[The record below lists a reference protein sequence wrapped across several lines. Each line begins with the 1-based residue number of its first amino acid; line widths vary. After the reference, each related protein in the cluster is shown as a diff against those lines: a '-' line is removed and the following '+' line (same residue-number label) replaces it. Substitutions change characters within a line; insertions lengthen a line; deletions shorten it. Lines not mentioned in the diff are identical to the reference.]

1 MECSFLTTFV
11 AMTTEES
18 VVRRKPSETSRKTA
32 AKTDTKSRITTP
44 TGTLD
49 KNGLPS
55 YDSRHPNYVGF
66 WKRSIPNI
74 DDTIAIDDI
83 DEPHIKRRHAMLAA
97 HPDIKTL
104 YGIEPSTKY
113 VIAAIVSVQLAL
125 AYYFGQVWSTGQ
137 TGKGFMLALIV
148 CAFVIGGTITQL
160 IGVIIHEATHGLIFE
175 SPIMNKIAGIVSNLA
190 LPVPIA
196 QSFRRYHLEHHA
208 FQGVVGKDP
217 DLPLDFEV
225 KLIKGNTFAKI
236 IFITLYPVMYV
247 VRGLAMQKAPSDW
260 EYINVVTTVVA
271 DVLIWR
277 FCGPIGFFYMFLS
290 LWFGYSFHPAA
301 AHFIQEHFTFAD
313 GQETY
318 SYYGG
323 LNKLFLNIGYH
334 NEHHDFTKIPWS
346 KLPTLKA
353 MAPEFYDTLL
363 FHDSWMRVH
372 WDFIFNSDLG
382 PQSRVGRSYDDHKRG
397 RKMLVANKG
406 VNVDEVKLWEDGN
419 SADDV
424 LNRHDSGILFKK

>member
-113 VIAAIVSVQLAL
+113 VIATIVSVQLAL

-225 KLIKGNTFAKI
+225 KLIK
-236 IFITLYPVMYV
+236 
-247 VRGLAMQKAPSDW
+247 
-260 EYINVVTTVVA
+260 VT
-271 DVLIWR
+271 
-277 FCGPIGFFYMFLS
+277 
-290 LWFGYSFHPAA
+290 
-301 AHFIQEHFTFAD
+301 
-313 GQETY
+313 
-318 SYYGG
+318 
-323 LNKLFLNIGYH
+323 KLLCNIGV
-334 NEHHDFTKIPWS
+334 
-346 KLPTLKA
+346 
-353 MAPEFYDTLL
+353 
-363 FHDSWMRVH
+363 DSS
-372 WDFIFNSDLG
+372 IS
-382 PQSRVGRSYDDHKRG
+382 
-397 RKMLVANKG
+397 
-406 VNVDEVKLWEDGN
+406 
-419 SADDV
+419 
-424 LNRHDSGILFKK
+424 